1 MSEEKSVHDQLI
13 QAYLDY
19 FRWNEEFLQSPSER
33 KRRLARKH
41 LSEIMKLAKDRRAE
55 ILLIHNKKLQKE
67 RQAKQ
72 EKLK

>member
-1 MSEEKSVHDQLI
+1 MSEEKDVHDQLI

-19 FRWNEEFLQSPSER
+19 FKWNESFLQSPSER

-41 LSEIMKLAKDRRAE
+41 LSEIMKLAKERRAE
-55 ILLIHNKKLQKE
+55 IMQIHNKKLEKE

-72 EKLK
+72 ENKK